1 MALLRE
7 VEKREAFAMG
17 HHARLGAAS
26 PLLGLDA
33 DVMQM
38 ILALRP

>member
-1 MALLRE
+1 M
-7 VEKREAFAMG
+7 AFAMG
-17 HHARLGAAS
+17 HHQRLGAKS
-26 PLLGLDA
+26 MIQGLDA